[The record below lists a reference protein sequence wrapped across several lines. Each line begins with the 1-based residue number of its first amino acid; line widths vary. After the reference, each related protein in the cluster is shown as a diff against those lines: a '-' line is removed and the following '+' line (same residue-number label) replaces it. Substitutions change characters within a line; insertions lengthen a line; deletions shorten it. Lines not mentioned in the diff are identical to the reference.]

1 MIKRSHE
8 HISLENAPS
17 TGKKYPE
24 SSLSVVALAF
34 LIYPLEQAD
43 CGETVALA
51 ITRGAHPPPSAGG
64 AQLCPLQWYYAKV

>member
-1 MIKRSHE
+1 MIKRYHE
-8 HISLENAPS
+8 QISLGNVPS

-34 LIYPLEQAD
+34 LISPLEQAD

-51 ITRGAHPPPSAGG
+51 VTRGAHPPPSEGG
-64 AQLCPLQWYYAKV
+64 AQLCPL